1 MGNRRWR
8 PAEPNRHR
16 VATITNGDNFGLV
29 TIDWDRSP
37 PQVSLQA
44 RDVTGEIAFQQK
56 LELSTLRPGSLKPS
70 TAVAS
75 GGAPSTTSPAPG
87 TVGPVEATKMVG
99 QKVTLEMKVNSTGQA
114 TNGSR
119 VFLNSA
125 ASFRDSANF
134 TVVLDVRVVGDK
146 LKAAGVDDPMTH
158 YRGKT
163 VRVTGTVSVFND
175 RPQIVVED
183 AGQISIVDK

>member
-1 MGNRRWR
+1 
-8 PAEPNRHR
+8 
-16 VATITNGDNFGLV
+16 

-56 LELSTLRPGSLKPS
+56 LDLTTLKPGSLKPS
-70 TAVAS
+70 ADVVAKS
-75 GGAPSTTSPAPG
+75 GGAPSSAGPAPG
-87 TVGPVEATKMVG
+87 TVGPVEAVKMVG

-125 ASFRDSANF
+125 ASF
-134 TVVLDVRVVGDK
+134 
-146 LKAAGVDDPMTH
+146 
-158 YRGKT
+158 
-163 VRVTGTVSVFND
+163 
-175 RPQIVVED
+175 
-183 AGQISIVDK
+183 